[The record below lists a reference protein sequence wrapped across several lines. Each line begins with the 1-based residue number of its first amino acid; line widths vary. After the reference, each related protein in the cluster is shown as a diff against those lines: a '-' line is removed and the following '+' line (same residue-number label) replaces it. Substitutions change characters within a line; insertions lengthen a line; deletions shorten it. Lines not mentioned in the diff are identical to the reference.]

1 MRWCFAYHD
10 PEPAS
15 AAWTLPRG
23 FAAALQAEGVELWN
37 VPFLDPS
44 QVVLPSCE
52 ELNRRQISVLLVFY
66 AGRSEALE
74 RELLRIRQGT
84 DLLLVN
90 ELGDEPQTRHLNAVR
105 VQLSDLSLSPDAAS
119 VAHWQALGAH
129 CVWFT
134 HWADTVLFHPPEVTA
149 AERTV
154 FVVTT
159 MGRRRYH
166 RLLRLVLGGHYQN
179 RRCTGEANTR
189 FYGGGKVAFQ
199 YARWGEV
206 TRRVFEAAAC
216 GCCVLTNT
224 LPEHT
229 RLAELLPPGQA
240 AFYYSGPWTLL
251 RQLWRLARQP
261 QITQRVAAEG
271 QQRVLAE
278 HTQQSRA
285 RQLLGLVD
293 QFSPNRKALGVS
305 DGSTSS

>member
-1 MRWCFAYHD
+1 MRWCFVYHD

-52 ELNRRQISVLLVFY
+52 ELKRRQIDVMLVFY

-105 VQLSDLSLSPDAAS
+105 VQLSHLSLSPDAAS

-129 CVWFT
+129 CAWFT
-134 HWADTVLFHPPEVTA
+134 HWADTALFHPPQASA
-149 AERTV
+149 AERPV

-166 RLLRLVLGGHYQN
+166 RLLQLVLGGRYQN
-179 RRCTGEANTR
+179 RRCTGEENTR
-189 FYGGGKVAFQ
+189 FYGRGQVAFQ

-216 GCCVLTNT
+216 GCCVLTNA
-224 LPEHT
+224 LPAHT
-229 RLAELLPPGQA
+229 RLDELLPPDQA
-240 AFYYSGPWTLL
+240 ALYYCGTWSLL
-251 RQLWRLARQP
+251 VQLWRLARRPRWREQ
-261 QITQRVAAEG
+261 VAAEG
-271 QQRVLAE
+271 QRRVLAC
-278 HTQQSRA
+278 HTQQARA
-285 RQLLGLVD
+285 RALI
-293 QFSPNRKALGVS
+293 KAVQTLPERLTGAA
-305 DGSTSS
+305 STALPSL

>member
-1 MRWCFAYHD
+1 MRWCFVYHD

-37 VPFLDPS
+37 VPFLDPG

-52 ELNRRQISVLLVFY
+52 ELNRRQIDVMLVFY

-105 VQLSDLSLSPDAAS
+105 VQLSHLSLSPDAAS

-129 CVWFT
+129 CAWFT
-134 HWADTVLFHPPEVTA
+134 HWADTALFHPPEASA
-149 AERTV
+149 AERPV

-166 RLLRLVLGGHYQN
+166 RLLRLVLGGRYQN
-179 RRCTGEANTR
+179 RRCTGEENTR
-189 FYGGGKVAFQ
+189 FYGGGQVAFQ

-216 GCCVLTNT
+216 GCCVLTNA
-224 LPEHT
+224 LPADT
-229 RLAELLPPGQA
+229 RMQELFPANQA
-240 AFYYSGPWTLL
+240 MVYFQGPLSLL
-251 RQLWRLARQP
+251 QRLWQVWRQP
-261 QITQRVAAEG
+261 GWREQIAAEG
-271 QQRVLAE
+271 QRRVLAG
-278 HTQQSRA
+278 HTQQARA
-285 RQLLGLVD
+285 RALI
-293 QFSPNRKALGVS
+293 KAVQTLPERLSGAAS
-305 DGSTSS
+305 TASTSL

>member
-1 MRWCFAYHD
+1 MRWCFVYHD

-15 AAWTLPRG
+15 EAWTLPRG
-23 FAAALQAEGVELWN
+23 FAAALQAEGVELWS
-37 VPFLDPS
+37 VPFIDPS
-44 QVVLPSCE
+44 QVALPSCD

-119 VAHWQALGAH
+119 VDHWQALGAR
-129 CVWFT
+129 CEWFT
-134 HWADTVLFHPPEVTA
+134 HWADTALFHPPEATA
-149 AERTV
+149 AERPV

-166 RLLRLVLGGHYQN
+166 RLLRLVLRGHYQN
-179 RRCTGEANTR
+179 RRCTGEENTR
-189 FYGGGKVAFQ
+189 FYGGGQVAFQ

-216 GCCVLTNT
+216 GCCVLTNA
-224 LPEHT
+224 LPAQT
-229 RLAELLPPGQA
+229 RLDELLAPDEA
-240 AFYYSGPWTLL
+240 AVYYRGTGSLL
-251 RQLWRLARQP
+251 VQLWRLARQP
-261 QITQRVAAEG
+261 RWREQVAAEG
-271 QQRVLAE
+271 QRRVLAG
-278 HTQQSRA
+278 HTQQARA
-285 RQLLGLVD
+285 RALI
-293 QFSPNRKALGVS
+293 KAVQTLPERLSGAA
-305 DGSTSS
+305 GTASSSL